1 MRGGWRLAK
10 LDINSDGLNGISG
23 VTETDVIFAATAF
36 LFLLGVQFC
45 RDTTLTPAA
54 GESHCTRMHE
64 EAADDAALTL
74 CQTAPHR
81 PLGVTVPI

>member
-1 MRGGWRLAK
+1 MGGWRLAK

-36 LFLLGVQFC
+36 LLFLAVFSFC

-54 GESHCTRMHE
+54 SESYCTLTHE
-64 EAADDAALTL
+64 EVVDDAVLTL
-74 CQTAPHR
+74 C
-81 PLGVTVPI
+81 